1 MPFGVRMAAGAGAL
15 LMAIGG
21 GVAGIAALTQ
31 DGAKPRIVTA
41 VGDAAVPGAATPQ
54 GPQPEPL
61 LRNPVAVP
69 GRTSAEAD
77 RSGSR
82 NPVRGP
88 VPLDARSSAKA
99 EPSPV
104 TAAVA
109 AAPSTQSV
117 ITTRTETETREVP
130 FGTRTVRD
138 PGLPSGSQQVRTP
151 GVAGEETLR
160 YLVTL
165 TDGKPIDRRLVDS
178 TVTRPPQQEV
188 IAVGDK
194 TDRCGA
200 ALDFCV
206 PIGRDATC
214 GHHRRGES
222 GEVEESGQVNV
233 SGNDLGL
240 LSGGPGDGQGPGSGH
255 RRGGG
260 RGRGC

>member
-1 MPFGVRMAAGAGAL
+1 
-15 LMAIGG
+15 
-21 GVAGIAALTQ
+21 
-31 DGAKPRIVTA
+31 
-41 VGDAAVPGAATPQ
+41 
-54 GPQPEPL
+54 
-61 LRNPVAVP
+61 
-69 GRTSAEAD
+69 
-77 RSGSR
+77 
-82 NPVRGP
+82 
-88 VPLDARSSAKA
+88 
-99 EPSPV
+99 V

-109 AAPSTQSV
+109 APPSAQSV

-138 PGLPSGSQQVRTP
+138 LGLPSGSQQVRTP

-165 TDGKPIDRRLVDS
+165 TDGKQTDRRLVDS

-188 IAVGDK
+188 IAVGDRS
-194 TDRCGA
+194 DRCGA

-233 SGNDLGL
+233 GGNDIGL
-240 LSGGPGDGQGPGSGH
+240 LSGSPSGGHGGGPGGG
-255 RRGGG
+255 RGG